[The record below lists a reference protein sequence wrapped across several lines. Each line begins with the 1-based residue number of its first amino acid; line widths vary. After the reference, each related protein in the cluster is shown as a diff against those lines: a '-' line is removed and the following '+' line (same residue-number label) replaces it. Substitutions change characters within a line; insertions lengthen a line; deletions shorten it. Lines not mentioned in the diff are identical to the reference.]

1 MDLATDTLYAA
12 SLEDFPGIPLKERI
26 VAETR
31 YCTALEKTLE
41 GPDGVVKAYLAW
53 CMAAE
58 SDQAEISA
66 ETATLANSWAK
77 AADKARQ
84 AGMQGL
90 SENDGAYFEVRLS

>member
-1 MDLATDTLYAA
+1 MDLATDTLYTA
-12 SLEDFPGIPLKERI
+12 SLEDLPGIPLKERI

-31 YCTALEKTLE
+31 YCAALEKTLG
-41 GPDGVVKAYLAW
+41 GPKGVVKAYLAW
-53 CMAAE
+53 CTAAE

-66 ETATLANSWAK
+66 ETATLATSWTK

-90 SENDGAYFEVRLS
+90 SEDAGAYFEVRLS

>member
-1 MDLATDTLYAA
+1 MDLTTDTLYTA
-12 SLEDFPGIPLKERI
+12 SLEDFPAMPLKERI

-31 YCTALEKTLE
+31 YCAALEKALG

-58 SDQAEISA
+58 NDQAEISA
-66 ETATLANSWAK
+66 ETANLATVWAK

-90 SENDGAYFEVRLS
+90 SEDEGAYFEVRLS